1 MEKLLPAEPFV
12 AEKHGKLEQ
21 KMEAHLQ
28 IFERKKASFVRHSS
42 TCLVTNSNN
51 CYVFVLNDSFLSIN
65 FSDRREQFA
74 SE

>member
-28 IFERKKASFVRHSS
+28 IFERKKESILCEAFV
-42 TCLVTNSNN
+42 N
-51 CYVFVLNDSFLSIN
+51 LSRDK
-65 FSDRREQFA
+65 FEQLLCFCFKCQLFKY
-74 SE
+74 